1 MTFSWPRF
9 AWAKSPDP
17 RSRERIIADLAAEI
31 DHRLELRRIDRDQR
45 KAEARAR
52 ETERL
57 RLQVQR
63 DPILRRRK

>member
-9 AWAKSPDP
+9 AWVKSPDH

-31 DHRLELRRIDRDQR
+31 DHRLELRRIGRDQR
-45 KAEARAR
+45 QAEARAR
-52 ETERL
+52 ETERV